1 MQENKA
7 YELMYRR
14 PGREKHENITKV
26 LDDILNRL
34 QIIEDSLDIDDN
46 PGLTD

>member
-1 MQENKA
+1 MQENKT

-14 PGREKHENITKV
+14 PGRETHENITKV

-34 QIIEDSLDIDDN
+34 QVIEESLDIDDN